1 MLQLLYIIGIILTL
15 LWCVCYCGTKW
26 TDCQQR
32 KKQDEMVSPTQVDIE
47 EAEYKPKILSFKKAM
62 GDITSV

>member
-1 MLQLLYIIGIILTL
+1 MLQLVYIIGIILTL

-26 TDCQQR
+26 TDCR
-32 KKQDEMVSPTQVDIE
+32 VKKQDEMVSPAQVDI